1 MEVDPS
7 AVSVVTVSSTVNSVV
22 ETTAF
27 TVNVELLLVV
37 PVIVIKSNAASFPD
51 PVKTV
56 LVELMVLTPPDAV
69 KLMSLPVIVVTCA
82 FDDNNVV
89 LVCAIV
95 VIYSSLRLLNLAVFG
110 PNPYTA
116 ASSLGSW
123 PSTVSILMY
132 FIL

>member
-1 MEVDPS
+1 MCIRDR
-7 AVSVVTVSSTVNSVV
+7 
-22 ETTAF
+22 
-27 TVNVELLLVV
+27 
-37 PVIVIKSNAASFPD
+37 
-51 PVKTV
+51 VKTV